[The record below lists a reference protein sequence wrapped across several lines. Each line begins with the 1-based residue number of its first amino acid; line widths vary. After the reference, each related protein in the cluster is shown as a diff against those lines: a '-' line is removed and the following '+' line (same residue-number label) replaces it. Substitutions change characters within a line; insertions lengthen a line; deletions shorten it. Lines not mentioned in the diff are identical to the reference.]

1 MPLGLSV
8 SRRVRVLE
16 RSLFGGSGIVAAIGQ
31 TGVVLRRTRIS
42 YSVDAFML
50 SLTLS
55 ESRVT
60 FRFTWC
66 TTVIDNGPAIVNRAS
81 VVDRRLVG
89 DTRVVSRVTLVRNR
103 TTVRYRRV
111 IVGAVVSGPV
121 ITGNCPGTCSGT
133 CACGSSRT
141 GTCGCTG

>member
-121 ITGNCPGTCSGT
+121 ITGNCSGT